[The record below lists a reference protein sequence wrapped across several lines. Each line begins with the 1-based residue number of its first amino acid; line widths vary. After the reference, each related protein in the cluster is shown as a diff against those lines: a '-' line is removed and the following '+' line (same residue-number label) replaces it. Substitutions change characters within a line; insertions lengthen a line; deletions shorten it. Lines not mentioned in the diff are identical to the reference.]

1 MDRGT
6 FLGFLLGISLLVVTI
21 SLGPD
26 KRPVLDYFIRFLHW
40 ESLMVVVG
48 GLAASTLIRFP
59 LTAVGQAFAVA
70 SRAFFKHTAL
80 PQAVVWQLVGLS
92 QRARKEGLKGLE
104 RNMPDDAFLAQGIQ
118 MAVDQ
123 VERHM
128 IREVLTAEIQSTHDR
143 HSQGQDIFRFIAT
156 SAPSWGMVGT
166 LIGMVK
172 MFGDLQATGTSGGM
186 DGLGNAMAL
195 SLLSTLWGAIIAYLV
210 AIPIAGK
217 LEHRSREEAQIKQ
230 LMMEGIMGIAEE
242 AHPGQLEERLNA
254 FLAPRFKVRRHN
266 TGGRG

>member
-6 FLGFLLGISLLVVTI
+6 FLGFLLGIGLLALTI
-21 SLGPD
+21 SLGPNGVP
-26 KRPVLDYFIRFLHW
+26 KVGYFLSFLHG
-40 ESLMVVVG
+40 ESIMVVVG

-59 LTAVGQAFAVA
+59 LAAVGQAFAIA
-70 SRAFFKHTAL
+70 SRAFFKHTAV
-80 PQAVVWQLVGLS
+80 PQEVVWQLVGLS
-92 QRARKEGLKGLE
+92 QRARKEGMKGLE
-104 RNMPDDAFLAQGIQ
+104 RNLPDDAFLVQGLQ

-123 VERHM
+123 IDRQQ

-172 MFGDLQATGTSGGM
+172 MFSNLQTSGSSGSM
-186 DGLGNAMAL
+186 DALGGAMAL

-217 LEHRSREEAQIKQ
+217 LELRSREEAQIKQ
-230 LMMEGIMGIAEE
+230 LMLEGIMGIAEE

-266 TGGRG
+266 AGGRP

>member
-6 FLGFLLGISLLVVTI
+6 FLGFLLGVGLLALTI
-21 SLGPD
+21 SLGPNGL
-26 KRPVLDYFIRFLHW
+26 PVLGYFKRFVHW

-59 LTAVGQAFAVA
+59 LAAVGQAFAVA
-70 SRAFFKHTAL
+70 SRAFFKHTAN
-80 PQAVVWQLVGLS
+80 PQEVVWQLVGLS
-92 QRARKEGLKGLE
+92 QRARKEGMKGLE
-104 RNMPDDAFLAQGIQ
+104 RNLPDDAFLVQGLQ

-123 VERHM
+123 IERHQ

-143 HSQGQDIFRFIAT
+143 HTQGQDIFRFIAT

-172 MFGDLQATGTSGGM
+172 MFGDLQTTGSAGSM
-186 DGLGNAMAL
+186 DGLANAMAL
-195 SLLSTLWGAIIAYLV
+195 SLLSTLWGAIIAYLF

-230 LMMEGIMGIAEE
+230 LMLEGVMGIAEE

-254 FLAPRFKVRRHN
+254 FLPPRFKVRRHN
-266 TGGRG
+266 PGSRS